1 MIEYSLNFMTLQQLL
16 FPQEIDASHNGKD
29 RSWTRWLEF
38 FSLRMYQTIFPGV
51 L

>member
-1 MIEYSLNFMTLQQLL
+1 ML

-29 RSWTRWLEF
+29 QSWTQLLEF
-38 FSLRMYQTIFPGV
+38 FSLRMSLTIFLGE